1 MSSPNVDS
9 LEVEEYFSLP
19 DELIQSFL
27 QLTSNDKITNMEF
40 YWGHEFI
47 SLQFKLDK
55 EASLHNT
62 LGDLTISLRTFKQL
76 MQPSQPSQPSQS
88 NQPSQSSQ
96 SSRPSNKLHM
106 YTFPLIEASKEISKD
121 QYEKIINKIPFL
133 TIDTFIFNPVVRRTS
148 NYTLVNRVIKDI
160 LSQFHRKIEI
170 HRSYDLANV
179 EIIFNH
185 ISHVESICF
194 TSLTE
199 QPYDI
204 LMLTKKWSDKI
215 FSIKFYTTKAVLNK
229 LQLKNNVSLSVLNN
243 GEDPYGW
250 LHIMTDLSDKPFNME
265 PDLNMRT
272 ISKMSPSDIL
282 NVCIIAEDL
291 ADYE

>member
-9 LEVEEYFSLP
+9 MEVKEYFSLP

-27 QLTSNDKITNMEF
+27 DLAPNDKITNMEF
-40 YWGHEFI
+40 YWGTEFV

-62 LGDLTISLRTFKQL
+62 LGDLANNCRIFKQL
-76 MQPSQPSQPSQS
+76 MQSGQPSQPSQS
-88 NQPSQSSQ
+88 EQSSK
-96 SSRPSNKLHM
+96 PSNKLHM
-106 YTFPLIEASKEISKD
+106 YTFPFIEAGKEISKD
-121 QYEKIINKIPFL
+121 QYEKIINKIPSL
-133 TIDTFIFNPVVRRTS
+133 TIDTFIFNPMVRRTP
-148 NYTLVNRVIKDI
+148 NYTLVNRVLKDI

>member
-1 MSSPNVDS
+1 MSSTKVDS

-19 DELIQSFL
+19 DEFIQSFL
-27 QLTSNDKITNMEF
+27 DLNTNDKINGMEF
-40 YWGHEFI
+40 YWGTEFV

-55 EASLHNT
+55 EASLNNA
-62 LGDLTISLRTFKQL
+62 LGDLTTSLRTFKQL
-76 MQPSQPSQPSQS
+76 MQSSRSGQPEQPE
-88 NQPSQSSQ
+88 QPEQSSK
-96 SSRPSNKLHM
+96 PSNKLHM
-106 YTFPLIEASKEISKD
+106 YTFPLIEAGKEISKN
-121 QYEKIINKIPFL
+121 QYEKIINKIPSL
-133 TIDTFIFNPVVRRTS
+133 TIDTFIFNPMVRRTP
-148 NYTLVNRVIKDI
+148 NYTLVNRVLKDI

-185 ISHVESICF
+185 ISYVESICF

-215 FSIKFYTTKAVLNK
+215 FSIKFYTTKAVLHK

-250 LHIMTDLSDKPFNME
+250 LHIMTDLADKPFNME
-265 PDLNMRT
+265 PDLNMQT

-282 NVCIIAEDL
+282 NVCVIAEDL